1 MISNS
6 LRIAFIGSGSLH
18 KHAGLKK
25 DIQLCEKVCYRMAE
39 LGITGVSRL
48 YEHGLDAIMQNEYSK
63 AIDRNVA
70 YSSQL
75 EVYAADIHQ
84 VNKSRLP
91 RRKLAKIRNPSL
103 VEQTEKIAAKYHSN
117 WENCSSYS
125 RKLLSRNVHI
135 IFGYHLDKPVDAVIT
150 WCELDGFGQ
159 PKGDTATALKIAI
172 GANIPVFNLYL
183 PNKAEMLGQIAK
195 FLKVKGIKK

>member
-1 MISNS
+1 
-6 LRIAFIGSGSLH
+6 
-18 KHAGLKK
+18 
-25 DIQLCEKVCYRMAE
+25 MAE

-48 YEHGLDAIMQNEYSK
+48 YEHGLDAIIQNEYSK

-125 RKLLSRNVHI
+125 RKLLGRNVHI
-135 IFGYHLDKPVDAVIT
+135 IFGYH
-150 WCELDGFGQ
+150 
-159 PKGDTATALKIAI
+159 
-172 GANIPVFNLYL
+172 
-183 PNKAEMLGQIAK
+183 
-195 FLKVKGIKK
+195 